1 MAQKLIEKNNR
12 YIKENIL
19 ELDNS
24 NENHNKIEIPDY
36 MMGGIGTKYSYWDNP
51 QLYITLLTMDSE
63 VMARYSENGVLNK
76 VKEAVSQID
85 DEELKE
91 DLNKRLG
98 VA

>member
-1 MAQKLIEKNNR
+1 
-12 YIKENIL
+12 
-19 ELDNS
+19 
-24 NENHNKIEIPDY
+24 
-36 MMGGIGTKYSYWDNP
+36 
-51 QLYITLLTMDSE
+51 MDSE
-63 VMARYSENGVLNK
+63 VMVMYSENGVLNK